1 MASGTTTTAVKIGI
15 IGGTGLDD
23 PEILEG
29 RTEKYVDTPFGKPSD
44 ALILGKIKNVDCVL
58 LARHGRQHTIMP
70 SKVNY
75 QANIWALKEE
85 GCTHVIV
92 TTACGSLREE
102 IQPGDIVIIDQFIDR
117 TTMRPQ
123 SFYDGSH
130 SCARGVC
137 HIPMAEPFCP
147 KTREVLIE
155 TAKKLGLRCH
165 SKGTMVTIEGPRFSS
180 RAESFMF
187 RTWGADVINM
197 TTVPEVVLAKEAG
210 ICYASIAMATD
221 YDCWKEHEEAMI
233 KFQMILSEG
242 YHPFNIQESPFYR
255 GLLDFPS
262 VGHGRGEILPLSPL
276 DLAGYCFQQPMQ
288 PPCPDS

>member
-1 MASGTTTTAVKIGI
+1 MSSCATPAAVKIGV

-29 RTEKYVDTPFGKPSD
+29 RTENYVDTPFGKPSD
-44 ALILGKIKNVDCVL
+44 ALVLGKIKNVDCIL
-58 LARHGRQHTIMP
+58 LARHGRQHTIMS

-92 TTACGSLREE
+92 TTACGSLKEE
-102 IQPGDIVIIDQFIDR
+102 IQPGDIIIIDQFIDR
-117 TTMRPQ
+117 TTRRLQ
-123 SFYDGSH
+123 TFYDGNH

-165 SKGTMVTIEGPRFSS
+165 SKGTAITIEGPHFSFW
-180 RAESFMF
+180 AESIMF
-187 RTWGADVINM
+187 QTWGADVINM
-197 TTVPEVVLAKEAG
+197 TTVPEVVLAKEVG

-221 YDCWKEHEEAMI
+221 YDCWKEHEEGVSVDRVLKTLKENANIAKSLLLTAIPQIGSME
-233 KFQMILSEG
+233 LSAT
-242 YHPFNIQESPFYR
+242 
-255 GLLDFPS
+255 LLNMKKTAQCS
-262 VGHGRGEILPLSPL
+262 VLLPRH
-276 DLAGYCFQQPMQ
+276 
-288 PPCPDS
+288 